1 MRFLVLIFMVILLI
15 MRVKEIPIDLSKDAY
30 QKKFESKYAKNES
43 FFQNKSV
50 FLQMMFVENLFFG
63 LCYAYVWFSSFS
75 IILNILSMIQIITL
89 MITIRYIIID
99 CIEKDNIVS
108 TYHRNYL
115 LFNMILDALYYP
127 LTIVALLFK

>member
-30 QKKFESKYAKNES
+30 QKKFESEYAKNES

-63 LCYAYVWFSSFS
+63 LCYAYVLFSSFS